1 MRRILIV
8 LFALTA
14 GIVTLALLDTARPE
28 PALVDTSPAQESDT
42 VQVLVYAQDLP
53 RGTLIDA
60 ASLKWQEQLRSAVSL
75 EAMTSETADAEFS
88 HEVLNKLVRRD
99 ILQGEWIRQ
108 SDLLD
113 EASSFMALTL
123 APGTRAVGLAVT
135 TQKLAGGFILPEDKI
150 DIIHTVTGD
159 FDNDG
164 RQGSIS
170 QTILENVRVLA
181 VGDTPTSRVAFRT
194 VEEQAV
200 ASQSD
205 VNLKGDTITL
215 QLTDDEAE
223 VLFTAL
229 ASGQVSLALRAIDDH
244 GPSRIVSLVGF
255 EGTAPAPKPEPQS
268 LLPEPPTEPLV
279 ALATEV
285 TAPPPKKL
293 VRLISGGTTSFI
305 DIPEPSSRGEL
316 VTR

>member
-1 MRRILIV
+1 MRRILII

-14 GIVTLALLDTARPE
+14 GLGTLVLLETNRPE
-28 PALVDTSPAQESDT
+28 PVAVDAIPAQQSDT
-42 VQVLVYAQDLP
+42 VQVLVYAQNLP
-53 RGTLIDA
+53 RGTLIDT
-60 ASLKWQEQLRSAVSL
+60 ASLQWQEQLRSAVSVD
-75 EAMTSETADAEFS
+75 AVTTETLDAKFPED
-88 HEVLNKLVRRD
+88 VLNKLVRRD
-99 ILQGEWIRQ
+99 ILQGEWIRRA
-108 SDLLD
+108 DLLD
-113 EASSFMALTL
+113 KSSSFMALTL

-135 TQKLAGGFILPEDKI
+135 TQKLAGGFILPDDRI
-150 DIIHTVTGD
+150 DIIHTVSGD

-181 VGDTPTSRVAFRT
+181 VGDTPSSRVAFRT
-194 VEEQAV
+194 AEDQAV
-200 ASQSD
+200 ANTSE

-215 QLTDDEAE
+215 QLTDEEAE

-255 EGTAPAPKPEPQS
+255 EGTAPAPAPQPQLPQS
-268 LLPEPPTEPLV
+268 PKAPVIDLSADAAAEPP
-279 ALATEV
+279 
-285 TAPPPKKL
+285 KRL
-293 VRLISGGTTSFI
+293 VRLISGGTTSFV
-305 DIPEPSSRGEL
+305 DIPQPASRGTL

>member
-1 MRRILIV
+1 MRRILII

-14 GIVTLALLDTARPE
+14 GLGTLVLLEANRPE
-28 PALVDTSPAQESDT
+28 PVAVDTMPSPQNDT
-42 VQVLVYAQDLP
+42 VQVLVYAQNLP

-60 ASLKWQEQLRSAVSL
+60 ASLQWQEQLRSAVSS
-75 EAMTSETADAEFS
+75 EALTTESLDAEFP
-88 HEVLNKLVRRD
+88 EDVLNKLVRRD
-99 ILQGEWIRQ
+99 ILQGEWIRRA
-108 SDLLD
+108 DLLD
-113 EASSFMALTL
+113 KSSSFMALTL

-135 TQKLAGGFILPEDKI
+135 TQKLAGGFILPEDRI
-150 DIIHTVTGD
+150 DIIHTVSGD

-181 VGDTPTSRVAFRT
+181 VGDTPASRVAFRT
-194 VEEQAV
+194 AEEQAV
-200 ASQSD
+200 ANTSD

-215 QLTDDEAE
+215 QLTDNEAE

-255 EGTAPAPKPEPQS
+255 EGTAPAPAPQP
-268 LLPEPPTEPLV
+268 LLPQPPEAPVIDLTANDAAEPP
-279 ALATEV
+279 
-285 TAPPPKKL
+285 KRL
-293 VRLISGGTTSFI
+293 VRLISGGTTSFV
-305 DIPEPSSRGEL
+305 DIPQPDTRGTL

>member
-1 MRRILIV
+1 MRRILII

-14 GIVTLALLDTARPE
+14 GLGTLVLLESNRPE
-28 PALVDTSPAQESDT
+28 PVAVDAAPARQADT

-60 ASLKWQEQLRSAVSL
+60 ASLHWQEQLRSAVSD
-75 EAMTSETADAEFS
+75 EALTSDTPEAALPAD
-88 HEVLNKLVRRD
+88 VLNKLVRRD
-99 ILQGEWIRQ
+99 ILQGEWIRR

-113 EASSFMALTL
+113 RSSSFMALTL
-123 APGTRAVGLAVT
+123 EPGTRAVGLAVT
-135 TQKLAGGFILPEDKI
+135 TQKLAGGFILPEDRI
-150 DIIHTVTGD
+150 DIIHTVSGD

-164 RQGSIS
+164 RQGSLS

-181 VGDTPTSRVAFRT
+181 VGDTPASRVAFRT
-194 VEEQAV
+194 AGEQAV
-200 ASQSD
+200 VNTSD

-215 QLTDDEAE
+215 QLTDNEAE

-255 EGTAPAPKPEPQS
+255 EGTAPAPDPQPV
-268 LLPEPPTEPLV
+268 LPEPSQVP
-279 ALATEV
+279 V
-285 TAPPPKKL
+285 TDLTANDAPEPPKRL
-293 VRLISGGTTSFI
+293 VRLISGGTTSFV
-305 DIPEPSSRGEL
+305 DVPQQAPRGTM